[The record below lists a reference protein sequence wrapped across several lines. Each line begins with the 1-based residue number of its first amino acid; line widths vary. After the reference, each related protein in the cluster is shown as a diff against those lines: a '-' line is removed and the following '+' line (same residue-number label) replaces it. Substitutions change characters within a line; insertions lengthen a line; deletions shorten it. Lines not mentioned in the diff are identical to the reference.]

1 MRFPVLV
8 KMTQFFT
15 VHFYVHPLISCFNKV
30 KGISAPFAINIL
42 IALPYLNLTYADNLP
57 SLGSEPG
64 DISLYDEYT
73 IGKKVFVRIKSSDSY
88 LDHPELEDFIMN
100 RISPILTNQSFIDE
114 QKYSDFQAANKLR
127 LFFLDDPSLN
137 AFALPGNFIGINK
150 GLISSIDDHREL
162 LAVFCHELAHLTQ
175 RHLSRLYK
183 SQKDSSDIMFL
194 TLLSAIVLGVTEPD
208 AAAGTLSLGQTLA
221 LKKQMSFSRHAE
233 NEADQKGIKYLE
245 ILSVSPKYMIK
256 ILNRMQQQSALEG
269 ISSGVSWLRTHPLTV
284 ERLAGINGRIN
295 NKLQNTIPLEIDENE
310 KIFNFL
316 RGTLIKN
323 EIKPVKTKF
332 YSELEKTFYEFWN
345 AFNNEKYVEA
355 GRLLDRLNELKN
367 DSRGSLNLAVED
379 IISMTEIKF
388 FLKTGKLD
396 KADSLVRLFNHD
408 APEHWLLRGLDRLR
422 LRVLYSLGKVKEFE
436 LIARKAVKLYPKD
449 DWFWKKRAS
458 MEFRKGNAAKAH
470 FFVAKGFL
478 AIGNEVGAIEQLTL
492 ARAVESKKEKILKL
506 KIEAELD
513 RLRRSM
519 SSYRSPLG

>member
-1 MRFPVLV
+1 
-8 KMTQFFT
+8 MTQFFT

-269 ISSGVSWLRTHPLTV
+269 IGTGVSWLRTHPLTV

>member
-1 MRFPVLV
+1 
-8 KMTQFFT
+8 
-15 VHFYVHPLISCFNKV
+15 
-30 KGISAPFAINIL
+30 
-42 IALPYLNLTYADNLP
+42 
-57 SLGSEPG
+57 
-64 DISLYDEYT
+64 
-73 IGKKVFVRIKSSDSY
+73 
-88 LDHPELEDFIMN
+88 
-100 RISPILTNQSFIDE
+100 
-114 QKYSDFQAANKLR
+114 
-127 LFFLDDPSLN
+127 
-137 AFALPGNFIGINK
+137 
-150 GLISSIDDHREL
+150 
-162 LAVFCHELAHLTQ
+162 
-175 RHLSRLYK
+175 
-183 SQKDSSDIMFL
+183 
-194 TLLSAIVLGVTEPD
+194 
-208 AAAGTLSLGQTLA
+208 
-221 LKKQMSFSRHAE
+221 
-233 NEADQKGIKYLE
+233 
-245 ILSVSPKYMIK
+245 MIK
-256 ILNRMQQQSALEG
+256 ILNRMQQQSALGG
-269 ISSGVSWLRTHPLTV
+269 IGTGVSWLRTHPLTV

-295 NKLQNTIPLEIDENE
+295 NKSQNTIPLEIDENE

-332 YSELEKTFYEFWN
+332 NSELEKTFYEFWS
-345 AFNNEKYVEA
+345 AFNDEKYIEA
-355 GRLLDRLNELKN
+355 ERLLTRLNELKN
-367 DSRGSLNLAVED
+367 DSRGSLDVAIED
-379 IISMTEIKF
+379 IISMSEIKF

-408 APEHWLLRGLDRLR
+408 APENWLHRGLDRLR

>member
-1 MRFPVLV
+1 M
-8 KMTQFFT
+8 FT
-15 VHFYVHPLISCFNKV
+15 LTISYLHRL
-30 KGISAPFAINIL
+30 KGMFASLAINIL
-42 IALPYLNLTYADNLP
+42 IALPYLNITYADTLP

-64 DISLYDEYT
+64 NISLYDEYA
-73 IGKKVFVRIKSSDSY
+73 IGKKVFVRIKSSSSY
-88 LDHPELEDFIMN
+88 FDHPELEDFIMN
-100 RISPILTNQSFIDE
+100 RISPILLDQAFIEE
-114 QKYSDFQAANKLR
+114 QKYSDFQAANKIR
-127 LFFLDDPSLN
+127 LFFVDDPSLN

-150 GLISSIDDHREL
+150 GLISGVDDHREL

-183 SQKDSSDIMFL
+183 SQRDSSDIML
-194 TLLSAIVLGVTEPD
+194 LALLSAIIFGVTEPD

-245 ILSVSPKYMIK
+245 KLSVSPKYMIK
-256 ILNRMQQQSALEG
+256 ILNRMQQHSALES

-284 ERLAGINGRIN
+284 ERLAGLNGRIN
-295 NKLQNTIPLEIDENE
+295 NKLQNPVPLESDKNE
-310 KIFNFL
+310 KIFDFL
-316 RGTLIKN
+316 RGTLSES
-323 EIKPVKTKF
+323 EIKPLKTK
-332 YSELEKTFYEFWN
+332 YNSELEKTFYEFWN
-345 AFNNEKYVEA
+345 AFSDEKHIEA
-355 GRLLDRLNELKN
+355 GFLLEELKELKN
-367 DSRGSLNLAVED
+367 NSSGSIDKAIQD
-379 IISMTEIKF
+379 IISISEIKF
-388 FLKTGKLD
+388 FLKTGKIDEAYFLLRRFD
-396 KADSLVRLFNHD
+396 HD
-408 APEHWLLRGLDRLR
+408 APVTWLMRELDRLR

-449 DWFWKKRAS
+449 DWFWNKRAS
-458 MEFRKGNAAKAH
+458 MEFQKGNVAKSH

-492 ARAVESKKEKILKL
+492 ASSLESKQQKILKL

>member
-1 MRFPVLV
+1 
-8 KMTQFFT
+8 MTQFFT

-73 IGKKVFVRIKSSDSY
+73 IGKKVFVRIKSSESY

-269 ISSGVSWLRTHPLTV
+269 IGTGVSWLRTHPLTV

-408 APEHWLLRGLDRLR
+408 APENWLHRGLDRLR

-436 LIARKAVKLYPKD
+436 VIARKAVKLYPKD

-492 ARAVESKKEKILKL
+492 ARAVERKKEKILKL

>member
-1 MRFPVLV
+1 M
-8 KMTQFFT
+8 
-15 VHFYVHPLISCFNKV
+15 
-30 KGISAPFAINIL
+30 
-42 IALPYLNLTYADNLP
+42 PYLNLTYADNLP

-183 SQKDSSDIMFL
+183 SQKDSSDIMLL
-194 TLLSAIVLGVTEPD
+194 TLLSAILLGVTEPD

-269 ISSGVSWLRTHPLTV
+269 IGTGVSWLRTHPLTV

-295 NKLQNTIPLEIDENE
+295 NKSQNTIPLEIDENE

-408 APEHWLLRGLDRLR
+408 APENWLHRGLDRLR

>member
-1 MRFPVLV
+1 M
-8 KMTQFFT
+8 
-15 VHFYVHPLISCFNKV
+15 
-30 KGISAPFAINIL
+30 
-42 IALPYLNLTYADNLP
+42 PYLNLTYADNLP

-269 ISSGVSWLRTHPLTV
+269 IGTGVSWLRTHPLTV

-408 APEHWLLRGLDRLR
+408 APENWLHRGLDRLR

-436 LIARKAVKLYPKD
+436 VIARKAVKLYPKD

-492 ARAVESKKEKILKL
+492 ARAVERKKEKILKL

>member
-1 MRFPVLV
+1 M
-8 KMTQFFT
+8 
-15 VHFYVHPLISCFNKV
+15 
-30 KGISAPFAINIL
+30 
-42 IALPYLNLTYADNLP
+42 PYLNLTYADNLP

-183 SQKDSSDIMFL
+183 SQKDSSDIMLL
-194 TLLSAIVLGVTEPD
+194 TLLSAVILGLSEPD

-245 ILSVSPKYMIK
+245 KLSVNPKYMIN
-256 ILNRMQQQSALEG
+256 ILNRMQQHSVLEG
-269 ISSGVSWLRTHPLTV
+269 IGSGVSWLRTHPLTV
-284 ERLAGINGRIN
+284 ERLAGLNGRIN
-295 NKLQNTIPLEIDENE
+295 NKLQNTVPLESDENE
-310 KIFNFL
+310 KIFDFL
-316 RGTLIKN
+316 RGTLSKS
-323 EIKPVKTKF
+323 EIKPLKTK
-332 YSELEKTFYEFWN
+332 YSSELEKTFYEFWN
-345 AFNNEKYVEA
+345 AFSDEKYTEA
-355 GRLLDRLNELKN
+355 GFLLEELKELKN
-367 DSRGSLNLAVED
+367 NSSGSLNEAIQD
-379 IISMTEIKF
+379 IIFISEIKF
-388 FLKTGKLD
+388 FLKTGKLNEAYFLLRRFD
-396 KADSLVRLFNHD
+396 QD
-408 APEHWLLRGLDRLR
+408 APVEWLTRELNRLR
-422 LRVLYSLGKVKEFE
+422 LRVLYSLGKVKEFD

-458 MEFRKGNAAKAH
+458 MEFQKGNAAKAH

-492 ARAVESKKEKILKL
+492 AGSLESKQQKILKL

>member
-137 AFALPGNFIGINK
+137 AFALPGNFIGINR

-269 ISSGVSWLRTHPLTV
+269 IGTGVSWLRTHPLTV

-396 KADSLVRLFNHD
+396 KADSLIRLFNHD

-492 ARAVESKKEKILKL
+492 ARSVESKKQKILKL

>member
-1 MRFPVLV
+1 
-8 KMTQFFT
+8 MTQFFT

-64 DISLYDEYT
+64 DVSLYDEYT

-269 ISSGVSWLRTHPLTV
+269 IGTGVSWLRTHPLTV

-295 NKLQNTIPLEIDENE
+295 NKLPNTTPPEIDENE

-436 LIARKAVKLYPKD
+436 VIARKAVKLYPKD

-492 ARAVESKKEKILKL
+492 ARSVESKTQKILKL

>member
-1 MRFPVLV
+1 M
-8 KMTQFFT
+8 FT
-15 VHFYVHPLISCFNKV
+15 LTISHSHRL
-30 KGISAPFAINIL
+30 KGIFASLVINIL
-42 IALPYLNLTYADNLP
+42 IALPYLNLTYADTLP

-64 DISLYDEYT
+64 NISLYDEYA
-73 IGKKVFVRIKSSDSY
+73 IGKKVFVRIKLSPSY
-88 LDHPELEDFIMN
+88 FDHPELEDFIMN
-100 RISPILTNQSFIDE
+100 RISPILLDQAFIEE
-114 QKYSDFQAANKLR
+114 QKYSDFQAANKIR
-127 LFFLDDPSLN
+127 LFFIDDANFN

-150 GLISSIDDHREL
+150 GLISGVDDHREL

-183 SQKDSSDIMFL
+183 SQKDSSDIMLL
-194 TLLSAIVLGVTEPD
+194 TLLSAVILGLNEPN

-245 ILSVSPKYMIK
+245 ILSVNPKYMIK

-269 ISSGVSWLRTHPLTV
+269 IGSGISWLRTHPLTV

-295 NKLQNTIPLEIDENE
+295 SKLQNTIPLEIDENE

-332 YSELEKTFYEFWN
+332 YSELEKTFHEFWN

-367 DSRGSLNLAVED
+367 DSRGTLNLAIKD

-422 LRVLYSLGKVKEFE
+422 LRVLYSLGKVNEFE
-436 LIARKAVKLYPKD
+436 VIARKAVKLYPKD
-449 DWFWKKRAS
+449 DWFWRKRAS

>member
-1 MRFPVLV
+1 MKSR
-8 KMTQFFT
+8 
-15 VHFYVHPLISCFNKV
+15 S
-30 KGISAPFAINIL
+30 IL
-42 IALPYLNLTYADNLP
+42 IFRKP
-57 SLGSEPG
+57 
-64 DISLYDEYT
+64 
-73 IGKKVFVRIKSSDSY
+73 IKSDY
-88 LDHPELEDFIMN
+88 
-100 RISPILTNQSFIDE
+100 
-114 QKYSDFQAANKLR
+114 
-127 LFFLDDPSLN
+127 FFLDDPSLN

-150 GLISSIDDHREL
+150 GLILGVDDHREL

-183 SQKDSSDIMFL
+183 SQKGSSDIML
-194 TLLSAIVLGVTEPD
+194 LALLSAVILGLSEPD

-256 ILNRMQQQSALEG
+256 ILNRMQQQSFLEG
-269 ISSGVSWLRTHPLTV
+269 IGSGVSWLRTHPLTV

-295 NKLQNTIPLEIDENE
+295 NTLQNTIPLVIDENE

-323 EIKPVKTKF
+323 EIKPVKTNF

-345 AFNNEKYVEA
+345 AFNNERYVEA
-355 GRLLDRLNELKN
+355 GRLLERLNELKN

-408 APEHWLLRGLDRLR
+408 APEHWLLRGLERLR
-422 LRVLYSLGKVKEFE
+422 LSVLYSLGKVKEFE
-436 LIARKAVKLYPKD
+436 VIARKAVKLYPKD

-478 AIGNEVGAIEQLTL
+478 AIGNEVGAIEQLTI

-513 RLRRSM
+513 RLKRSM

>member
-1 MRFPVLV
+1 M
-8 KMTQFFT
+8 
-15 VHFYVHPLISCFNKV
+15 
-30 KGISAPFAINIL
+30 
-42 IALPYLNLTYADNLP
+42 PYLNLTYADNLP

-256 ILNRMQQQSALEG
+256 ILNRMQQQSALGG
-269 ISSGVSWLRTHPLTV
+269 IGTGVSWLRTHPLTV

-519 SSYRSPLG
+519 SSDRSPLG

>member
-73 IGKKVFVRIKSSDSY
+73 IGKKVFVRIKSSESY

-100 RISPILTNQSFIDE
+100 RISPILTNQAFIEE

-269 ISSGVSWLRTHPLTV
+269 IGTGVSWLRTHPLTV

-436 LIARKAVKLYPKD
+436 VIARKAVKLYPKD